1 MANDEDLIVSAQL
14 EIDNKL
20 QKFKGMKVSELKEH
34 VGITTKDNKAS
45 FVSLA
50 RKMLGISSNQ
60 FTLCDGKVDAV
71 LKTVRVTGM
80 KNPAESMSFM
90 PVNFDEWINSPS
102 WVDSSLYKYFKEKTL
117 ILFIFQQYPSGQRV
131 DDNEMTFYG
140 VKVWKMSNY
149 DLNHGLKEV
158 WDEVCSLLNENRL
171 EISPVIQKNGQVIN
185 KNNLPKSGFNDLGH
199 LRPGA
204 KNGDDK
210 ILLPTGQT
218 IVKQR
223 FWFNS
228 EYVKEILG
236 L

>member
-1 MANDEDLIVSAQL
+1 MANDEELIASAQL
-14 EIDNKL
+14 EIDKKL
-20 QKFKGMKVSELKEH
+20 QKFKGMKVSELKEL
-34 VGITTKDNKAS
+34 VGLNAKDNKAS
-45 FVSLA
+45 FVNLA
-50 RKMLGISSNQ
+50 RKMLGVSGNQ
-60 FTLCDGKVDAV
+60 FTLCEGKVDAV

-80 KNPAESMSFM
+80 KNPAEPMSFM
-90 PVNFDEWINSPS
+90 TVKFDEWVKSPS
-102 WVDSSLYKYFKEKTL
+102 WVESSLYNYFKEKTL

-131 DDNEMTFYG
+131 DDKEMTFYG

-158 WDEVCSLLNENRL
+158 WDEVRDLLIHNRL
-171 EISPVIQKNGQVIN
+171 VITPVIQKNCQVIN
-185 KNNLPKSGFNDLGH
+185 KNNLPKSDFNDLGH

-210 ILLPTGQT
+210 ILLPTGQI